1 MIIMGGTILYI
12 YIHTCIQPGL
22 PMGRNMEGVWWGQ
35 TFLEVLEISL

>member
-12 YIHTCIQPGL
+12 FVYIRIQPGL
-22 PMGRNMEGVWWGQ
+22 LMGRNMGSVWSGQ